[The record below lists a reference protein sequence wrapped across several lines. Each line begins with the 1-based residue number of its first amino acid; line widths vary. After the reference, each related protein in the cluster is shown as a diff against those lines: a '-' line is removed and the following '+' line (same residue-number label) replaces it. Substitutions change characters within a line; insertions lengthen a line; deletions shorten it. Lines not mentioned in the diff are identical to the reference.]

1 MSEVRYELKHQFG
14 YAYKGEMQQA
24 MFVTMTA
31 PSFKQVDKVAPLKQ
45 ALMAAIRDIQE
56 VATGSTDKSDARGEI
71 TGQEVMQLLYQGKGS
86 VATVMSHARQLF
98 ISGIALIDGETKFS
112 LALLDEV
119 SLDDVEG
126 MLGEYMA
133 AFIVPSLMGGR

>member
-1 MSEVRYELKHQFG
+1 MLEVTYELKNQFS
-14 YAYKGEMQQA
+14 YAYKGEMKKAQ
-24 MFVTMTA
+24 FITMAA
-31 PSFKQVDKVAPLKQ
+31 PSFKQVDKIAPLKQ

-56 VATGSTDKSDARGEI
+56 IATGAADKSDARGEI

-86 VATVMSHARQLF
+86 VAAVMGHARQLF
-98 ISGIALIDGETKFS
+98 ISGTALIDGETRFS

-126 MLGEYMA
+126 MLGEYLA